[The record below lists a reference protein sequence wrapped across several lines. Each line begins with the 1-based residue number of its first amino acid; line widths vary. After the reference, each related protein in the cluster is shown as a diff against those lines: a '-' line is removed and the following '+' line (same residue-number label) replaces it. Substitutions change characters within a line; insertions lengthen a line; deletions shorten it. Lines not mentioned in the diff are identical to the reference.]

1 MTLRTAPFR
10 KFGACMAAVAIG
22 VLCTVPPCAA
32 GESLPIPSR
41 SPSPP
46 LTALSTASQALLGR
60 ADQGGTSTTG
70 NSPRF
75 FKSGKGAA
83 VLALFGA
90 GFGIA
95 LYSKVHDRV
104 QSPVR

>member
-1 MTLRTAPFR
+1 MTTRTAPFR
-10 KFGACMAAVAIG
+10 KSGACMAAVAIG
-22 VLCTVPPCAA
+22 VLCTAPPCAA
-32 GESLPIPSR
+32 GESVPVPVRAPSAT
-41 SPSPP
+41 
-46 LTALSTASQALLGR
+46 LTALSAASQALLVR
-60 ADQGGTSTTG
+60 ADQGATSTAS

-104 QSPVR
+104 QSAVR